1 MRNITFDKVFTLQ
14 WMHRVLAGG
23 LIISYLLAAYGMFRT
38 NLIPGKYLLPA
49 LLIPGCIAAFLVF
62 LHITKKLSLGK
73 AMALGMVSL
82 LIIIGNLYLF
92 SLGSA
97 TAKFFDAIQSDGY
110 TYEEYSIIA
119 KKDRHIKLSDKN
131 HVTGIITTDTN
142 SEQVKKEVDAR
153 TTTTYQEYGE
163 LTSTTMGLA
172 NQQSDL
178 SVLKSAYVQLISE
191 NDPAFYQSIEVLA
204 TFTVKQKNQTV
215 PTQADTTKPFIM
227 YISGIDTYGA
237 IGTVAR
243 SDVNI
248 LAVVNPQ
255 THKILLVNTP
265 RDYYVQLH
273 GTTGLRDKLTHA
285 GIYGI
290 DMSVQTLKDLYG
302 VNIDY
307 YMRVNFATLTSVVDT
322 LGGVSVYSDY
332 DFMADG
338 HHFATGYN
346 QLDGKAALAF
356 SRARKQFE
364 GGDRTRGHNQQRVIE
379 AVIRKLSTPET
390 LVNYQKIMAALSG
403 TFQTNA
409 SSDMIAAV
417 MNKQLDDLESWK
429 IESADVT
436 GAGKTDYT
444 YSMGQLPLY
453 VMEPD
458 PASVAAAKQKITQ
471 YLTGN

>member
-1 MRNITFDKVFTLQ
+1 MRNITLDKVFTAT
-14 WMHRVLAGG
+14 WMHRVLAAG
-23 LIISYLLAAYGMFRT
+23 LVISYLLAAYGIFRT

-49 LLIPGCIAAFLVF
+49 LLVPAIIVAGLAFV
-62 LHITKKLSLGK
+62 HVAKKLSRVKTVGIVI
-73 AMALGMVSL
+73 ASL
-82 LIIIGNLYLF
+82 LVIAGNLYLF
-92 SLGSA
+92 SLGNA
-97 TAKFFDAIQSDGY
+97 TAKFFDAIQADGY

-119 KKDRHIKLSDKN
+119 KKNRHVKLSDGG
-131 HVTGIITTDTN
+131 HVTGLIGADIN
-142 SEQVKKEVDAR
+142 NGQVKKEVDAR
-153 TTTTYQEYGE
+153 TKTTYQEYGE
-163 LTSTTMGLA
+163 LTSLTMGLTD
-172 NQQSDL
+172 QQTDL

-191 NDPAFYQSIEVLA
+191 NNPALHQTVEVLA

-215 PTQADTTKPFIM
+215 PTQTDTTKPFVM

-302 VNIDY
+302 VDINY

-322 LGGVSVYSDY
+322 LGGVNAYSEY
-332 DFMADG
+332 DFTADG
-338 HHFATGYN
+338 HHFNAGYN

-364 GGDRTRGHNQQRVIE
+364 DGDRTRGHNQQRVIE
-379 AVIRKLSTPET
+379 AIIRKLSTPET

-409 SSDMIAAV
+409 SSETIAAV
-417 MNKQLDDLESWK
+417 MNKQLDDMEAWQ
-429 IESADVT
+429 IESVDVT
-436 GAGKTDYT
+436 GAGKTEYT
-444 YSMGQLPLY
+444 YSMGQVPLY

-458 PASVAAAKQKITQ
+458 QASVDAAKRKIAQ
-471 YLTGN
+471 YLIQN